1 MATEASSPSKSGQ
14 LLRRWPAVAGLAAA
28 ALSAYDMTS
37 GVDQATILVAAAV
50 IYLGAAVL
58 GKQSTAWPLFF
69 GSIVVITALRL
80 LSPDLQPSWVLF
92 GFGAIFLIYG
102 LVRRMFEPAWGLP
115 LQTIAL
121 LVLGGLAAIGLLISP
136 TIGGYLV
143 ALGLLGHAS
152 LDVWLF
158 RTNRVVARTMAE
170 FCFVLDATLA
180 VLIVVLTNL
189 T

>member
-1 MATEASSPSKSGQ
+1 MTTEATSPSRSGQ
-14 LLRRWPAVAGLAAA
+14 LLRRWPALLGLAAA
-28 ALSAYDMTS
+28 AFSAYGMTS
-37 GVDQATILVAAAV
+37 GVDQATVLVAATV

-58 GKQSTAWPLFF
+58 GKQTTAWPLFF
-69 GSIVVITALRL
+69 GAIVVITAIRL
-80 LSPDLQPSWVLF
+80 INDDFQPSWILF
-92 GFGAIFLIYG
+92 GFGAIFLVYG
-102 LVRRMFEPAWGLP
+102 LARRMFEPTWGLP

-136 TIGGYLV
+136 TIGAYLV

-158 RTNRVVARTMAE
+158 RTNRVVARSMAE

-180 VLIVVLTNL
+180 VLIVVLTNVN
-189 T
+189 